1 MRKPKYRISAKAVED
16 LEQIW
21 EFTSKKWSVEQAD
34 RYYKLI
40 IDEIEFIA
48 GNRTNEKS
56 NEHIKEGYKV
66 SIAKSHLI
74 FFKRNKD
81 IAEIIRILHQRMDV
95 ESKFK

>member
-16 LEQIW
+16 LELIW
-21 EFTSKKWSVEQAD
+21 EFTSKKWDAEQAY

-48 GNRTNEKS
+48 GNHTSGKS
-56 NEHIKEGYKV
+56 MEHIKKGYKA
-66 SIAKSHLI
+66 SIVKSHLI

-81 IAEIIRILHQRMDV
+81 VAEVIRILHQKMDV
-95 ESKFK
+95 KSKLK

>member
-1 MRKPKYRISAKAVED
+1 MRKPKYRISAKAIED

-21 EFTSKKWSVEQAD
+21 EFTFEKWSAEQAD

-48 GNRTNEKS
+48 GNHTS
-56 NEHIKEGYKV
+56 GTSIEHIRAGYKV
-66 SIAKSHLI
+66 AIVKSHLI

-81 IAEIIRILHQRMDV
+81 ITEVIRILHQKMDV
-95 ESKFK
+95 ESNLK